1 MAESKTKKILSTVK
15 FERTPSILVYLY
27 GGSIATLFT
36 YLSSQQ
42 SWFEEKGTLGS
53 DGFFYKRPEDM
64 SYWVGMSVY
73 RITEGLKLLEKEGL
87 IMSRLDRKKGNNIK
101 EYKVIAEKVVELYQ
115 SHDINTNQKKK
126 TKKLLKVRDDKVK
139 RYKEKE
145 DVVETRSMSP
155 EEQFFV
161 EYQEYLSN
169 LKTKQ
174 NG

>member
-1 MAESKTKKILSTVK
+1 MVESRTKKILSTVK

-27 GGSIATLFT
+27 GGNIAALFT

-42 SWFEEKGTLGS
+42 SWFEEKGTLGR

-73 RITEGLKLLEKEGL
+73 RITEGLKFLESKGL
-87 IMSRLDRKKGNNIK
+87 VVSRLDRKKGNNIK

-115 SHDINTNQKKK
+115 SHDITTNQKKK

-145 DVVETRSMSP
+145 DVVEKINVSP
-155 EEQFFV
+155 EEQFFT

-169 LKTKQ
+169 LKTK
-174 NG
+174 